1 MDTRL
6 ALLEPLTQPR
16 QVRDGVLMCKL
27 GHPHGWGWVGLED
40 AGESWS
46 LVHSTVVGSGVGLR
60 ARYPEHRQP
69 PGGSVGMCLWGVAVG
84 SGGVGV
90 WLWGVA
96 ASVRVWVG
104 VWLWVWLGA

>member
-1 MDTRL
+1 MDTQL

-69 PGGSVGMCLWGVAVG
+69 PGASVGMCLWG
-84 SGGVGV
+84 GGCGV
-90 WLWGVA
+90 WLPLCVCG
-96 ASVRVWVG
+96 
-104 VWLWVWLGA
+104 LGCGCGYGLGHEV